1 MKKIIVIMIAMFFIS
16 CGKET
21 QQIEDNFKI
30 NDSINWEYLRRYVW
44 CDNAQNS
51 FTVVD
56 ETKQ

>member
-1 MKKIIVIMIAMFFIS
+1 MIAMFFIS

-51 FTVVD
+51 FTVVN